1 LVKNS
6 NLIAVYEVNKDED
19 GTKVSRLPLDD
30 VGYIKGWVKSFRGVE
45 EELCRGWEETL
56 PE

>member
-1 LVKNS
+1 MVKNS